1 MILPIDTVN
10 LIWLYCVK
18 EVLNWIHPKLD
29 YSEHWTI
36 LISDILKSMTPYW
49 LLPPPTQ
56 EKDDNIDSFD
66 EEQEDDDDDNE
77 YHQFDPILIHRK
89 TDIMTPPILTA
100 QRSRSFNLGTEGYRI
115 HCS

>member
-1 MILPIDTVN
+1 
-10 LIWLYCVK
+10 
-18 EVLNWIHPKLD
+18 
-29 YSEHWTI
+29 
-36 LISDILKSMTPYW
+36 MTPYW

-56 EKDDNIDSFD
+56 EKDDDIDSFD
-66 EEQEDDDDDNE
+66 EEQDDDEANE